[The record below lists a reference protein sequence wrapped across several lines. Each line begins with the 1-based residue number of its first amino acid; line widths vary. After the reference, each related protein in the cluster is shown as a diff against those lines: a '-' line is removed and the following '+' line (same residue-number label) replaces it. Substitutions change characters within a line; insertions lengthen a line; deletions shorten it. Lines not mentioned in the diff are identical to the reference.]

1 MYAPRLVTD
10 TMRMTRQLLTENG
23 TQLANHFLIAM
34 PNLADPNFAQTVTLV
49 CEHSTAGA
57 MGLIIN
63 RPTEVK
69 LNDLFEHLELEINAA
84 SPHEQPVFAGG
95 PVQRDRGF
103 VIHPPD
109 DNAWEATAQVSTDIA
124 ITTSRDI
131 LAALAYGEGPERFLV
146 ALGYAG
152 WGAGQLEQELAQ
164 NTWLC
169 GPVDSKTIFATEP
182 SQRWHA
188 AAANMGIDI
197 SLLSSESGHA

>member
-1 MYAPRLVTD
+1 
-10 TMRMTRQLLTENG
+10 
-23 TQLANHFLIAM
+23 M
-34 PNLADPNFAQTVTLV
+34 PSLADPNFAHTVTLV

-57 MGLIIN
+57 MGLVIN

-69 LNDLFEHLELEINAA
+69 LSDLFEHLELEATA
-84 SPHEQPVFAGG
+84 SSPHEQVIYAGG

-103 VIHPPD
+103 VVHPPD
-109 DNAWEATAQVSTDIA
+109 SNTWDATTLISAEVA

-131 LAALAYGEGPERFLV
+131 LAALARGEGPQQSLV

-164 NTWLC
+164 NTWLS
-169 GPVDSKTIFATEP
+169 GPIDTKVIFETETAR
-182 SQRWHA
+182 RWHA

>member
-1 MYAPRLVTD
+1 MSDKLPNEPTAC
-10 TMRMTRQLLTENG
+10 
-23 TQLANHFLIAM
+23 LANNFLIAM
-34 PNLADPNFAQTVTLV
+34 PSLADPNFSQTVTLV
-49 CEHSTAGA
+49 CEHNAAGA

-69 LNDLFEHLELEINAA
+69 LSDLFEHLELEISGN
-84 SPHEQPVFAGG
+84 SPHEQVVFSGG

-103 VIHPPD
+103 VIHPPGEHH
-109 DNAWEATAQVSTDIA
+109 WESTVRISDEVA

-131 LAALAYGEGPERFLV
+131 LAALARGEGPRSSLV

-152 WGAGQLEQELAQ
+152 WGAGQLEQEMAQ
-164 NTWLC
+164 NAWLS
-169 GPVDSKTIFATEP
+169 GPVDSQVIFATD
-182 SQRWHA
+182 SANRWRA

>member
-1 MYAPRLVTD
+1 
-10 TMRMTRQLLTENG
+10 MTGKLATEESAC
-23 TQLANHFLIAM
+23 LANHFLIAM
-34 PNLADPNFAQTVTLV
+34 PNLADPNFAHTVTLL
-49 CEHSTAGA
+49 CEHNAAGA

-69 LNDLFEHLELEINAA
+69 LCDLFEHLELEA
-84 SPHEQPVFAGG
+84 SENSPREQIVYAGG

-109 DNAWEATAQVSTDIA
+109 DNNWDATARISPEVA

-131 LAALAYGEGPERFLV
+131 LAALARGEGPEQSLV

-152 WGAGQLEQELAQ
+152 WGSGQLEEELAQ
-164 NTWLC
+164 NAWLS
-169 GPVDSKTIFATEP
+169 GPIDSKVIFETDT
-182 SQRWHA
+182 SRRWYA